1 MIFLPY
7 LKIVKK
13 KEELLLLVRL
23 SYHFH
28 FVDNRTFFCYK
39 GKKLDSPVEVFI

>member
-13 KEELLLLVRL
+13 KEKLLLLVRL

-28 FVDNRTFFCYK
+28 FVDKRSFFCYK
-39 GKKLDSPVEVFI
+39 GKEFMILQ